1 MIRDDRDDGGEK
13 DHKGDDDDDKSAKD
27 IYWRLSLGVS
37 RSPGQPHMVH
47 NYPLQT
53 KFQNIKNCVPFLIVC
68 LSAPLN
74 NSTPR
79 TWSSNLQELCQK
91 AFLANLSLFFLAS
104 ANDILWEDG
113 WMFESFPE
121 LESAE

>member
-1 MIRDDRDDGGEK
+1 M
-13 DHKGDDDDDKSAKD
+13 AKKMTKVMMMMTKVQKWGHLLETQSECSP
-27 IYWRLSLGVS
+27 IARPATHGPQLS
-37 RSPGQPHMVH
+37 SP
-47 NYPLQT
+47 N
-53 KFQNIKNCVPFLIVC
+53 KISKCKKCVPFLIVC
-68 LSAPLN
+68 LSAPVN

-91 AFLANLSLFFLAS
+91 VFLANVSLFFLAS

>member
-1 MIRDDRDDGGEK
+1 MAKKMTKVMMMMTKVQKWGHLLETQSECSPIARPATHGPQLSSPNNISKFEK
-13 DHKGDDDDDKSAKD
+13 N
-27 IYWRLSLGVS
+27 V
-37 RSPGQPHMVH
+37 
-47 NYPLQT
+47 
-53 KFQNIKNCVPFLIVC
+53 FLF
-68 LSAPLN
+68 LSAPVE